1 MADLKISQLN
11 EITQIA
17 GTEMFP
23 VVKDGSNG
31 KVSLDSVKTYISAA
45 AGPYKVNLGTLM
57 KDSVSAAEVSD
68 AIGGW
73 DNLVAAINAEQA
85 VIGYSED
92 RFTTAVH
99 CELMEANKI
108 IIAVNS
114 ESTAIKFRIINT
126 DGTLSCSR
134 ENTELLKK
142 SDNPVYLVDFSVLTS
157 DSPTSENISTAIGGW
172 DSLTAAIN
180 AKKLIVGFYP
190 GKYTLST
197 HCEIMEDGKIIM
209 GIHSEDVAIKI
220 AILNDG
226 GTLSVSRTNTALQK
240 ASDDSLQTTD
250 KTIVGAINELLSK
263 MDTVQAALTKI
274 NNEQI
279 EQ

>member
-23 VVKDGSNG
+23 VVKDGSNC

-73 DNLVAAINAEQA
+73 DNLVAAINAEQQ

-92 RFTTAVH
+92 RFTAAVH

-126 DGTLSCSR
+126 DGTLSCER
-134 ENTELLKK
+134 
-142 SDNPVYLVDFSVLTS
+142 SD
-157 DSPTSENISTAIGGW
+157 
-172 DSLTAAIN
+172 
-180 AKKLIVGFYP
+180 
-190 GKYTLST
+190 
-197 HCEIMEDGKIIM
+197 
-209 GIHSEDVAIKI
+209 
-220 AILNDG
+220 
-226 GTLSVSRTNTALQK
+226 TALQT
-240 ASDDSLQTTD
+240 ASDDTLMTTD
-250 KTIVGAINELLSK
+250 KTIVGAINELFTRLGGI
-263 MDTVQAALTKI
+263 DGILDEI
-274 NNEQI
+274 NNEREGQ
-279 EQ
+279 

>member
-23 VVKDGSNG
+23 VANNGSNG
-31 KVSLDSVKTYISAA
+31 RVSLNTVKGYISAA
-45 AGPYKVNLGTLM
+45 VGPYKVNLGTLM

-92 RFTTAVH
+92 RFTTSVH

-180 AKKLIVGFYP
+180 TKKLVVGFYP

-197 HCEIMEDGKIIM
+197 HCEIMEEGKIIIA
-209 GIHSEDVAIKI
+209 IHSEDVAIKL
-220 AILNDG
+220 AIVNTNG
-226 GTLSVSRTNTALQK
+226 ALSLTRTNTQLQT
-240 ASDDSLQTTD
+240 ASDDSLLTES
-250 KTIVGAINELLSK
+250 KTIAGAINELATK
-263 MDTVQAALTKI
+263 MGSVQQALEKI
-274 NNEQI
+274 NNEKA
-279 EQ
+279 